1 MLDVLVG
8 QKSRKRNRNGDAGE
22 FTSWRRS
29 LSIILGAVLY
39 ATRKGCK
46 IENGCSIARLLSLLL
61 IASQG
66 RNRETVEIS

>member
-1 MLDVLVG
+1 MIDVLIG
-8 QKSRKRNRNGDAGE
+8 RKSKKEIEMAMLENL
-22 FTSWRRS
+22 TSCCRS

-46 IENGCSIARLLSLLL
+46 IENGCSIVRLLSLLL